1 MRLRPLLPL
10 LLALAASG
18 VHAASWSL
26 SDARTA
32 ISFNPSLLRDLGVQV
47 RDIERGDLRFDP
59 HAHALVHDA
68 RLVFGARNDKRL
80 AVDMQGHVL
89 EHLLGP
95 GLHHRGGFELAWK
108 GGELSLRQFVL
119 APAFAPRSFEL
130 RTRDGEVAFTA
141 DFAHFEVDR
150 EAGTLQLFN
159 LDLRIAPALAQ
170 RLKQPQLA
178 GVAIGTLELE
188 ARVQV
193 PQAEAK
199 LGTPPGCSDW
209 SGNKDVALT
218 AIGSVGQW
226 QRQDGFVAVS
236 PSATLRN
243 VGTGN
248 VPWYGKFTGPFPP
261 YNNDQHPFLVWA
273 IFRSANGVFEQI
285 GTSDVKHAFLTIN
298 SGCDAGACTDSHILG
313 LGCSDVYGE
322 GTNNSTGS
330 LSFRPEVTA
339 GFGLWNHTGSH
350 FDQNGDGV
358 QDHSG
363 SDPFPIHRATVQ
375 ETDLQTAGAEYFL
388 EAWYVVRD
396 DVNIFNSMGWRRM
409 TPSLPNSIWI
419 FTLNTA
425 LANGSVLDAWV
436 NPASPPTGSRNEL
449 LTLPEG
455 HVRLAVK
462 TTDLGGGQT
471 RYEYALLNHDF
482 DRQIGSFFVP
492 TGGNSVGNLYFHDV
506 DRNAG
511 SDWIATQDANGITWT
526 KPAASA
532 GLDWA
537 TLHNFGF
544 TAATP
549 PTNASATLGAVEAGA
564 PAQLNI
570 QTLVPTDIGLV
581 FADGFE

>member
-1 MRLRPLLPL
+1 MHLRPFPLL

-18 VHAASWSL
+18 ADAASWSL

-32 ISFNPSLLRDLGVQV
+32 LSFNPALLRDLGVQV
-47 RDIERGDLRFDP
+47 RDIERGNLRFDR
-59 HAHALVHDA
+59 HQHALGYA
-68 RLVFGARNDKRL
+68 APMVFGARNDKRL

-95 GLHHRGGFELAWK
+95 GLQHRGGFELNWK
-108 GGELSLRQFVL
+108 GGALSLQQFVL

-141 DFAHFEVDR
+141 DFAHFEIDR
-150 EAGTLQLFN
+150 EAGRLQLFN
-159 LDLRIAPALAQ
+159 LDLRIAPALAE
-170 RLKQPQLA
+170 RLKQPHLA

-193 PQAEAK
+193 PEAEAK

-209 SGNKDVALT
+209 SGSKDVALT

-243 VGTGN
+243 VGSGN

-273 IFRSANGVFEQI
+273 IFRNANGVFEQI

-330 LSFRPEVTA
+330 LSFRPEVSA
-339 GFGLWNHTGSH
+339 GPGLWNHTGSH

-409 TPSLPNSIWI
+409 TPSLPGSIWI

-436 NPASPPTGSRNEL
+436 NPASPPAGSRNEL

-492 TGGNSVGNLYFHDV
+492 TGGSSVGNLYFHDV

-511 SDWIATQDANGITWT
+511 SDWIATQDANGITWS

-532 GLDWA
+532 GLDWG
-537 TLHNFGF
+537 TLYNFGF
-544 TAATP
+544 TATAP
-549 PTNASATLGAVEAGA
+549 PTNAAATLAAVEAGA
-564 PAQLNI
+564 PAQLSI